1 MTDDSTNAQERMASL
16 RHPFEN
22 GRGIDFE
29 EMQLSLHHREKQ
41 LRQEND
47 SLRKEYEKR
56 ERSLLGQLKERD
68 AIFASREEELQR
80 RSAEI
85 ERRAANYEVAINELR
100 SRALAE
106 RKEFDEKYEATL
118 ADLVRERDSYKK
130 EIQVRIEGKSAE
142 YVNDAVE
149 ALKTNEKAFYWTS
162 FGWSLAGGLG
172 ITLGLASLIF
182 SLYLGMQDLVANK
195 DIGWMLFSFM
205 AVKSVVVISV
215 VFALAK
221 YSMMFSKSYMHE
233 SLRNIERQH
242 AINFG
247 KFYLG
252 TYGAGASWE
261 SVKAVFEHWNISR
274 DSAFL
279 TADKDKDGIGTAVAN
294 PTEIVTQLSKACESL
309 VEIGKKISVKGD

>member
-1 MTDDSTNAQERMASL
+1 MAEISTNARERMASTKSS
-16 RHPFEN
+16 PEFE
-22 GRGIDFE
+22 RMSDFE
-29 EMQLSLHHREKQ
+29 EMHLSLMQREKQ
-41 LRQEND
+41 LRTEND
-47 SLRKEYEKR
+47 MLRKEYEKR
-56 ERSLLGQLKERD
+56 ERSLLTQLKERD

-100 SRALAE
+100 SRAIVE

-149 ALKTNEKAFYWTS
+149 ALKSNEKAFYWTS

-172 ITLGLASLIF
+172 IALGLAALIF
-182 SLYLGMQDLVANK
+182 SLYSGMQELVANK

-205 AVKSVVVISV
+205 AIKSMVVIAV

-221 YSMMFSKSYMHE
+221 YSMLFSKSYMHE

-279 TADKDKDGIGTAVAN
+279 AADKGEIGTPAVN
-294 PTEIVTQLSKACESL
+294 PTEIAGQLTRACESL
-309 VEIGKKISVKGD
+309 AEIGKKISVRSD